1 MEKYNQAIFMANRK
15 ERPISEI
22 VYRLTCMAYKK
33 DKYCI
38 IEGSSDQYFYSNI
51 KCIDFNKS
59 ITEFLYNSKKNN
71 NLYIDKGSEKRFVG
85 KNAVIQA
92 YYMINKNDKLSPLL
106 NRCYF
111 IVDKDYYGLNSNF
124 YHNIDEEMEK
134 CFSITKYH
142 SFENYFLTEENIRK
156 IFDYLE
162 KKYEISIEEY
172 EKYYN
177 KLMQFVNEISE
188 YNRLK
193 SSIVAVYNK
202 NTKYYSYY
210 KPSYKKKYSDE
221 EIFNFDFKKDN
232 FYNKE
237 MLLEEVE
244 ILKKAVF
251 DSPEAKAYFE
261 NESIKFEKNK
271 EFIRGHNI
279 YNFFEEYLKQVFEL
293 DILRGFE
300 YGKIVSLLNV
310 EMDFHNGI
318 GEVV

>member
-1 MEKYNQAIFMANRK
+1 
-15 ERPISEI
+15 
-22 VYRLTCMAYKK
+22 
-33 DKYCI
+33 
-38 IEGSSDQYFYSNI
+38 
-51 KCIDFNKS
+51 
-59 ITEFLYNSKKNN
+59 
-71 NLYIDKGSEKRFVG
+71 
-85 KNAVIQA
+85 
-92 YYMINKNDKLSPLL
+92 
-106 NRCYF
+106 
-111 IVDKDYYGLNSNF
+111 
-124 YHNIDEEMEK
+124 
-134 CFSITKYH
+134 
-142 SFENYFLTEENIRK
+142 
-156 IFDYLE
+156 
-162 KKYEISIEEY
+162 
-172 EKYYN
+172 
-177 KLMQFVNEISE
+177 MQFVNEISE